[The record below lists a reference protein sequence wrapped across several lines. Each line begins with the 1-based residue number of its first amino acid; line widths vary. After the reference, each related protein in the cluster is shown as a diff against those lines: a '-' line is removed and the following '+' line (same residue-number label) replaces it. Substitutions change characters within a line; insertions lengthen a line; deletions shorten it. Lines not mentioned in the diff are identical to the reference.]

1 MERAHNHQVVR
12 RQTTNPLSVP
22 AVGSFSGGA
31 TASSGVD
38 FGTSLLLGSTET
50 SAPAAT
56 DPFVPGQA
64 TITVISSSAPT
75 QTDASS
81 SSSSD
86 SSVPI
91 STGAIVGITIGVF
104 LVIIGAMLAIY
115 TYFKRR
121 TLSRARHTVARAP
134 PPAVRG
140 AEGARDPGRERQW
153 NQKSG
158 GDRGEGK
165 VKSSPGSSGRKR
177 PDSTNLALFEKDLS
191 VRSASDEKVT
201 ASENHDF
208 DPSSMPNFAKYH
220 PYLADDLATLP
231 PSHPEGSTV
240 VSWDGSVTSGDPL
253 LSLHASASDTMSPT
267 AVIARQ
273 TPQATDSA
281 QHRWE
286 SAEVLIMDEATAER
300 PSVYSDVS
308 QDPFNDSSA
317 PRPSIGDNDS
327 DPRVG
332 RNPFFNASQH
342 NPFSDRSTRSRKSS
356 VSTAKRSRTNSVS
369 SAGTVRAHA
378 SEGALLSLIAALNNP
393 PAASEEQTTRTSV
406 QTVATSIYAPTESDF
421 PMPAPK
427 AF

>member
-1 MERAHNHQVVR
+1 MQRAHNHQVVK
-12 RQTTNPLSVP
+12 RQTTDSLSVP
-22 AVGSFSGGA
+22 VVGSFSGGA
-31 TASSGVD
+31 TASSGGNL
-38 FGTSLLLGSTET
+38 GTSLLLGSTEA

-64 TITVISSSAPT
+64 TITFVSSSAPT

-81 SSSSD
+81 SSSSNHLT
-86 SSVPI
+86 SAPI
-91 STGAIVGITIGVF
+91 STGAMVGIIIGVF
-104 LVIIGAMLAIY
+104 VVIIGAMLAIY

-121 TLSRARHTVARAP
+121 TLSRARHTVTRAP

-140 AEGARDPGRERQW
+140 AEGARGLGRERQW
-153 NQKSG
+153 NQKG
-158 GDRGEGK
+158 GRDHGEGK

-220 PYLADDLATLP
+220 PYLADDLP
-231 PSHPEGSTV
+231 QSHPEGSTV
-240 VSWDGSVTSGDPL
+240 VSWDGSVASGDPL

-273 TPQATDSA
+273 TPQATGSA

-286 SAEVLIMDEATAER
+286 SAEVLIMDETTADR

-308 QDPFNDSSA
+308 QNPFSDSSA

-327 DPRVG
+327 DSRAG

-342 NPFSDRSTRSRKSS
+342 NPFSDRSARSRKSS
-356 VSTAKRSRTNSVS
+356 VSTAKRSRTNSAS

-406 QTVATSIYAPTESDF
+406 QTVTTSLYTPTESDF